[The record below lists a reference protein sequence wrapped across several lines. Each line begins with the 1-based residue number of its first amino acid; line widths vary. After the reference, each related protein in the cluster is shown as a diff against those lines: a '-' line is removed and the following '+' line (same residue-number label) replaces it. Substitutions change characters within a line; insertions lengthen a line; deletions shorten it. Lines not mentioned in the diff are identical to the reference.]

1 MKFSGAPFGTKGKSL
16 LAGAFALAAA
26 ALGGVPASA
35 AADAPA
41 NLGDVLFVGDSITQ
55 ADGRNAVSYRYALWK
70 HCVDSGVAYSPLGS
84 MKIFQGGSPTSPL
97 APDYLGKKFDNTNEG
112 HFGWDVAWVVSGEA
126 QGKRPNTG
134 QNTGGLAAWMS
145 KYGRA
150 PKTATL
156 LMGVND
162 LSRGNGGKPQYSAE
176 TVLANAKNVVRT
188 IQEKSPRGVT
198 VHVFSV
204 LPSGQASWGSGR
216 SPRAA
221 VAEYDAMLKRD
232 VESGAWNSKKS
243 KVFYHDVTAGFDPVA
258 HTYDNLHPKAQGE
271 RVVAA
276 NMARALGLDQRTA
289 GLARRGNAELP
300 ARATPGKAS
309 AERRVEWKGAKN
321 GAAHEFTLA
330 LTVKLNTSKKPA
342 KNVLG
347 VLVGNGGGE
356 TGLLCV
362 GESGVFWGGVV
373 PANLLYGQ
381 TNDAYKDKFMTKGK
395 KTLRVAW
402 IAERKNG
409 AAGGFYV
416 WLDDVLIGEALR
428 GNADAADKCANGALV
443 GPVGGD
449 FAPAGE
455 ISEIAYDPAK
465 AWAPKP

>member
-1 MKFSGAPFGTKGKSL
+1 MKFTSAPFAKKGKSL
-16 LAGAFALAAA
+16 LAGAFALAAT
-26 ALGGVPASA
+26 ALGGVPAHA
-35 AADAPA
+35 AA
-41 NLGDVLFVGDSITQ
+41 NVGEVLFVGDSITQ

-70 HCVDSGVAYSPLGS
+70 HFVDSGVAYSPLGS
-84 MKIFQGGSPTSPL
+84 MNFYCRDGRPTTSPL

-112 HFGWDVAWVVSGEA
+112 HFGWDVAWLGDGA
-126 QGKRPNTG
+126 GGRNRANTWSVE
-134 QNTGGLAAWMS
+134 GGLASWMS

-162 LSRGNGGKPQYSAE
+162 LSRGSGGKPQYSTE
-176 TVLANAKNVVRT
+176 TVLANAKSVVRT

-204 LPSGQASWGSGR
+204 LPSGQPSWGSGR
-216 SPRAA
+216 GVPRAA
-221 VAEYDAMLKRD
+221 IAEYDAMLKRD
-232 VESGAWNSKKS
+232 VESGAWNFKKS

-276 NMARALGLDQRTA
+276 HMARALGLDQRTA

-309 AERRVEWKGAKN
+309 AERRVEWKGAKK

-330 LTVKLNTSKKPA
+330 LTVKLNASKTPA

-356 TGLLCV
+356 TGMLCI
-362 GESGVFWGGVV
+362 GESGVFWGGVA

-402 IAERKNG
+402 IAERRNG
-409 AAGGFYV
+409 AASGFYV

-428 GNADAADKCANGALV
+428 GDAGADKCADGALS
-443 GPVGGD
+443 GPAGGD
-449 FAPAGE
+449 FAPSGE
-455 ISEIAYDPAK
+455 ISEIAFDPAK
-465 AWAPKP
+465 AWAPAR